1 MSPEEETLES
11 PSGED
16 VNQSLAD
23 RPDHPS
29 KEEAADRGLETY
41 RQADE
46 AGDPAASYN
55 LGVVLQTKGETE
67 EAEEAFRRADERG
80 HPIAPFALGELL
92 EERGDHEGAR
102 EAFER
107 SAERGYER
115 ARNRLAGGAQEPEE
129 DADAGAE
136 DGA

>member
-1 MSPEEETLES
+1 MES
-11 PSGED
+11 SEKDTEQPSGEGD
-16 VNQSLAD
+16 GDRFAD
-23 RPDHPS
+23 RPEHPS

-46 AGDPAASYN
+46 AGDPAAAYN
-55 LGVVLQTKGETE
+55 LAVVLQTKGDDE

-92 EERGDHEGAR
+92 EERGDEEGAR

-115 ARNRLAGGAQEPEE
+115 ARLRLSGEEGE
-129 DADAGAE
+129 DAE
-136 DGA
+136 S